1 MLRCNYYLQSPPQK
15 KKATVYR
22 FQKRLAKSAALPY
35 LWHTAMSMVTG
46 CPPMDL
52 RARVDSCVL
61 AIMEDIDAKCQG
73 EIKIPISIGDEISC
87 FMTALSIVDLPM
99 LSSLSLSL
107 ALSGLFNSDV

>member
-1 MLRCNYYLQSPPQK
+1 
-15 KKATVYR
+15 
-22 FQKRLAKSAALPY
+22 
-35 LWHTAMSMVTG
+35 MSMVTG